1 MSFRDLKEEKKNKL
15 LSELMNVDKSDQNNE
30 YHEMLY
36 RLSESENPKYTKYK
50 DQYLTCTNGS
60 FCKDVLDDKDKTMIM
75 NILINETKYS
85 HHLEKLIEVKK
96 QINKYY
102 KEYRVLKEM
111 TGIEENSPSD
121 LDQEIFDFHWDL
133 SNKIFQFWDSD
144 EFEDYELDES
154 EFEKDELWEV
164 SV

>member
-1 MSFRDLKEEKKNKL
+1 MSLFKQKKQEHVIKL

-30 YHEMLY
+30 YHEVLY

-102 KEYRVLKEM
+102 KEYKVLKEM
-111 TGIEENSPSD
+111 TGIEDNSPPD
-121 LDQEIFDFHWDL
+121 WNQEIFGFHWDL
-133 SNKIFQFWDSD
+133 SEKVFEFWDFDESD
-144 EFEDYELDES
+144 EL
-154 EFEKDELWEV
+154 LEV
-164 SV
+164 V